1 LLILGPISTFGL
13 AGVAVIAFWWND
25 WPGSRLAAPW
35 TGVVDTLL
43 VAAIAV
49 VLTIAGQ
56 AVIERPD
63 IGAVFEATPG
73 PAAPTTFPAT
83 MALAG
88 ATFTAML
95 QLSLVCERWP
105 LGRLGRFW
113 SGIAALVLSWVIGAG
128 AYFLFVNISYLP
140 VAERVAVGVWQAVL
154 FIALRGWP
162 INTITRRSRR
172 LLAGNTLV
180 IGLGAGTY
188 AVIRDAAGL
197 SPGTIGAVC
206 GCVIGAV
213 LVVAMLFEGWP
224 AALLRPAA
232 GRALALAVTAVVA
245 LVLYRA
251 LAAYADGVRWIRA
264 ASEDWIPAR
273 RSASPG
279 PGSSCTSASGSAGP
293 SPGYGETPW
302 RSTSRTISTRPY
314 APSLVRMREIEVW
327 TVRRDRNMP
336 LAMSEA
342 ESPLATTD
350 AAPDAV
356 EVARVQDRVT
366 SRVRHAAV
374 SAT

>member
-13 AGVAVIAFWWND
+13 AGVAMIAFWWND
-25 WPGSRLAAPW
+25 WPGSRLSAPW
-35 TGVVDTLL
+35 SGAIDTLL

-105 LGRLGRFW
+105 LGRFGRFW

-140 VAERVAVGVWQAVL
+140 AAERVAAGLRDPGGPVTRADFGAALIAVGVWQAVL
-154 FIALRGWP
+154 FLALRGWP
-162 INTITRRSRR
+162 VNTITRRSRR

-188 AVIRDAAGL
+188 AVMRDAAGL

-224 AALLRPAA
+224 ASLLRPAA
-232 GRALALAVTAVVA
+232 GRALTLALTAVVA
-245 LVLYRA
+245 LLLDRA
-251 LAAYADGVRWIRA
+251 LAADADGVRWIRA
-264 ASEDWIPAR
+264 APEDWI
-273 RSASPG
+273 
-279 PGSSCTSASGSAGP
+279 TSASLSFAGAGVILHVGIGLRWP
-293 SPGYGETPW
+293 FAG
-302 RSTSRTISTRPY
+302 
-314 APSLVRMREIEVW
+314 L
-327 TVRRDRNMP
+327 RRDTVAQRLP
-336 LAMSEA
+336 DDLHPALRAELAE
-342 ESPLATTD
+342 D
-350 AAPDAV
+350 AGDIGL
-356 EVARVQDRVT
+356 DGT
-366 SRVRHAAV
+366 S
-374 SAT
+374 

>member
-1 LLILGPISTFGL
+1 M
-13 AGVAVIAFWWND
+13 
-25 WPGSRLAAPW
+25 
-35 TGVVDTLL
+35 VDTLL

-88 ATFTAML
+88 AAFAAML

-105 LGRLGRFW
+105 LGRFGRFW
-113 SGIAALVLSWVIGAG
+113 SGIAALVLSWIIGAG

-140 VAERVAVGVWQAVL
+140 VAERVGAGLRDPGGPVTRADFGAALIAVGVWQALL
-154 FIALRGWP
+154 FIALRRWP
-162 INTITRRSRR
+162 VNTITRRSRR
-172 LLAGNTLV
+172 LLVGNTLV

-188 AVIRDAAGL
+188 AVMRDAAGL

-224 AALLRPAA
+224 ASLLRPAA
-232 GRALALAVTAVVA
+232 GRALTLALTAVVA

-264 ASEDWIPAR
+264 APEDWI
-273 RSASPG
+273 
-279 PGSSCTSASGSAGP
+279 TSASLSFAGAGIILHVGVGFRWP
-293 SPGYGETPW
+293 FAG
-302 RSTSRTISTRPY
+302 
-314 APSLVRMREIEVW
+314 L
-327 TVRRDRNMP
+327 RRDAVVQRLP
-336 LAMSEA
+336 DDLHPALRSELAE
-342 ESPLATTD
+342 D
-350 AAPDAV
+350 AGDIGL
-356 EVARVQDRVT
+356 DGT
-366 SRVRHAAV
+366 S
-374 SAT
+374 